1 MYINSI
7 VEFMRP
13 KFEKGQCTY
22 RNQAYCC
29 GKELYE
35 FIVTFNPEVHVD
47 VGELEKKEAKKRKRK
62 KTRSLI
68 ENEYFKKKCEN
79 EKRED
84 SLWPREKNERK
95 VEKQSNCER
104 VSEVKSILFSKQN
117 IFDLIYKRTCFL
129 TVELNSCFSI
139 ASFEFLQEAKIVG
152 ICCPK
157 TRSL

>member
-1 MYINSI
+1 M
-7 VEFMRP
+7 
-13 KFEKGQCTY
+13 
-22 RNQAYCC
+22 
-29 GKELYE
+29 
-35 FIVTFNPEVHVD
+35 
-47 VGELEKKEAKKRKRK
+47 GELEKKEAKKRKRK

-129 TVELNSCFSI
+129 TGELNPCFSI
-139 ASFEFLQEAKIVG
+139 ASFEFLQEAKTIIKMLDLKVAYK
-152 ICCPK
+152 INNVISHMCNTPNSK
-157 TRSL
+157 VFLF